1 MFEIREGF
9 QVKHPSKLTSWP
21 DKLNGKLRRFFENQS
36 YWHLKILH
44 LHTEFESNLEHWIAQ
59 CIFHLLTEIAVHSLS
74 TWTSCCLVCNI
85 ELEWRGEGQPRKM
98 WYIWFLFAFPPRGIW
113 LLDSWPCGARVYFF
127 TVLGREVNSST
138 LADVI
143 LFDPLL
149 WS

>member
-59 CIFHLLTEIAVHSLS
+59 CIFPVFLQKLLSIVCPHGPPAVWSAILSL
-74 TWTSCCLVCNI
+74 T
-85 ELEWRGEGQPRKM
+85 GEGRGNLGRCGTFDFSLHFHPG
-98 WYIWFLFAFPPRGIW
+98 AF
-113 LLDSWPCGARVYFF
+113 DSWIHDLVEQEYTFLPC
-127 TVLGREVNSST
+127 LEEK
-138 LADVI
+138 
-143 LFDPLL
+143 
-149 WS
+149 